1 LSRKKRRKSE
11 KKNIKKMK
19 KDLATIGL
27 FGYSL
32 GMETLLTTTELLD
45 LAWNLYDIVENKGNH
60 LLESLLIDVE
70 KEHGE
75 KVRGQIEYLLEVE
88 CNIADI

>member
-1 LSRKKRRKSE
+1 
-11 KKNIKKMK
+11 MT
-19 KDLATIGL
+19 A
-27 FGYSL
+27 
-32 GMETLLTTTELLD
+32 TLLTTAQLLEIAWD
-45 LAWNLYDIVENKGNH
+45 LCDIVESKGDH

-88 CNIADI
+88 CNVNDL

>member
-1 LSRKKRRKSE
+1 MTE
-11 KKNIKKMK
+11 TP
-19 KDLATIGL
+19 LAT
-27 FGYSL
+27 SQ
-32 GMETLLTTTELLD
+32 LLEI
-45 LAWNLYDIVENKGNH
+45 AWNLCDIVENKGDH

>member
-1 LSRKKRRKSE
+1 
-11 KKNIKKMK
+11 MK

>member
-1 LSRKKRRKSE
+1 
-11 KKNIKKMK
+11 MT
-19 KDLATIGL
+19 A
-27 FGYSL
+27 
-32 GMETLLTTTELLD
+32 TLLTTTELLD

-88 CNIADI
+88 CNIADLWVKKNLLEREDFFM